1 MGASCVGKRIR
12 AFIFDLDGVITDTAE
27 YHYQAWKRLADEEG
41 LSFNRQ
47 ENEKLRGISR
57 RASLEIVLKGRSISE
72 DRIKELMDRK
82 NSYYLSFIAE
92 MSEKDLL
99 PGAVALLED
108 LEKKKFKLALASAS
122 KNARQVIENLRIG
135 SLFDVIADGNSVEK
149 TKPAPDLFLF
159 AAERIEVAPQECV
172 VVEDAEAGI
181 TAAKAAGMIVVGIG
195 PAERVGRAD
204 YIYPAVAEISLEDIL
219 GDDRSL

>member
-57 RASLEIVLKGRSISE
+57 RSSLEIVLKGRSISE

-135 SLFDVIADGNSVEK
+135 SLFDVIADGNSVDK